1 MQSFMKFVDNLLLCR
16 SPLPLDDLSIS
27 DTCNRSDDS
36 IDYSDIH
43 PWVRHALRSNARA
56 FGIMEHSGTNLLS
69 IDGYP
74 LPFSF
79 RGSGHAINVTM
90 FSSTTLKRLVISSTE
105 TFEHFHRKFEHLVID
120 IGDLIPKRN
129 IQLVDVSSVKK
140 ATVYLFG
147 LSFQNF
153 AVDCNSL
160 SALSNVTWLELRCPS
175 VYDDMLSKVVI
186 RSLLR
191 CETFSNLK
199 LLKLGE
205 WFLRDGCYPLLFLL
219 HRSPNIENFACNLI
233 RQDIIP
239 HPFPHSYFCPRCGAD
254 DYEEYPNA
262 AAAIDPPCKE
272 TEEIFLPK
280 LKSSPF
286 RFSMAVSKRFLLV
299 PAINISGF
307 ANSRC
312 IM

>member
-175 VYDDMLSKVVI
+175 VYDD
-186 RSLLR
+186 
-191 CETFSNLK
+191 
-199 LLKLGE
+199 
-205 WFLRDGCYPLLFLL
+205 
-219 HRSPNIENFACNLI
+219 
-233 RQDIIP
+233 
-239 HPFPHSYFCPRCGAD
+239 CGAD

-272 TEEIFLPK
+272 TEEIHELVDGLELP
-280 LKSSPF
+280 
-286 RFSMAVSKRFLLV
+286 MAVSKRFLLV

-307 ANSRC
+307 ANGRC

>member
-79 RGSGHAINVTM
+79 
-90 FSSTTLKRLVISSTE
+90 
-105 TFEHFHRKFEHLVID
+105 
-120 IGDLIPKRN
+120 
-129 IQLVDVSSVKK
+129 
-140 ATVYLFG
+140 
-147 LSFQNF
+147 
-153 AVDCNSL
+153 
-160 SALSNVTWLELRCPS
+160 
-175 VYDDMLSKVVI
+175 
-186 RSLLR
+186 
-191 CETFSNLK
+191 
-199 LLKLGE
+199 
-205 WFLRDGCYPLLFLL
+205 
-219 HRSPNIENFACNLI
+219 
-233 RQDIIP
+233 
-239 HPFPHSYFCPRCGAD
+239 
-254 DYEEYPNA
+254 
-262 AAAIDPPCKE
+262 
-272 TEEIFLPK
+272 LPK

>member
-69 IDGYP
+69 ID
-74 LPFSF
+74 
-79 RGSGHAINVTM
+79 
-90 FSSTTLKRLVISSTE
+90 
-105 TFEHFHRKFEHLVID
+105 
-120 IGDLIPKRN
+120 
-129 IQLVDVSSVKK
+129 
-140 ATVYLFG
+140 
-147 LSFQNF
+147 
-153 AVDCNSL
+153 
-160 SALSNVTWLELRCPS
+160 
-175 VYDDMLSKVVI
+175 
-186 RSLLR
+186 
-191 CETFSNLK
+191 
-199 LLKLGE
+199 
-205 WFLRDGCYPLLFLL
+205 
-219 HRSPNIENFACNLI
+219 
-233 RQDIIP
+233 
-239 HPFPHSYFCPRCGAD
+239 AD